1 MMDVMRKAIYMLSVL
16 CVAALWG
23 GCQRGGGEETAQ
35 VTLRFNTRASSSIV
49 DEDENAK
56 EGEGM
61 KTLQLVLYRQ
71 SGSGYE
77 FYRVYSWDETELA
90 GTDGMF
96 ETELEGGIDLGN
108 YMFYAVANGASAGL
122 TVEEGG
128 MKETAL
134 RGHIMENGAFPAE
147 AVPKAGLPMAG
158 SSDPVSVNKE
168 RNFVKIKLVRAV
180 ARLDIELENVTG
192 DEIVV
197 ERIPFGAFGAD
208 QTYLFGQDEESEVM
222 PGEVTYEEFGVTGR
236 NKVIA
241 TGGKANY
248 VYYIYPSAAGIGKY
262 TMGLKIEGRDEYK
275 EQDLLNDRGLPLR
288 EMPRNTVYKIRAVV
302 DVDAI
307 TFRGITVDGWET
319 SYLGG
324 DINIGN
330 ND

>member
-1 MMDVMRKAIYMLSVL
+1 MDVMRKAIYMLSVL

-35 VTLRFNTRASSSIV
+35 VTLRFNTRAESALA
-49 DEDENAK
+49 DEDVE

-61 KTLQLVLYRQ
+61 KDLQIVLYRRVNGVYTYYKKYDHEVPEGET
-71 SGSGYE
+71 GSTT
-77 FYRVYSWDETELA
+77 V
-90 GTDGMF
+90 
-96 ETELEGGIDLGN
+96 DLGDVQLGD
-108 YMFYAVANGASAGL
+108 YLFYVVANGESAGL
-122 TVEEGG
+122 TDATG
-128 MKETAL
+128 MKEDDL
-134 RGHIMENGAFPAE
+134 KGYVMKGDVFPAE
-147 AVPKAGLPMAG
+147 KVPAAGLPMAG
-158 SSDPVSVNKE
+158 SKRVIVNQE
-168 RNFVKIKLVRAV
+168 RVTEKIEVVRAV

-192 DEIVV
+192 DEIRV

-222 PGEVTYEEFGVTGR
+222 PGEVKYEVFEITGR
-236 NKVIA
+236 DEVIA

-248 VYYIYPSAAGIGKY
+248 VYYIYPSAAGTGAY
-262 TMGLKIEGRDEYK
+262 TMGLETGSWTYNEVLLKDDQGRD
-275 EQDLLNDRGLPLR
+275 LTA
-288 EMPRNTVYKIRAVV
+288 MPRNTVYKIRAIV

-319 SYLGG
+319 SYSGG

>member
-1 MMDVMRKAIYMLSVL
+1 MDVVRKAIYMLSVL

-35 VTLRFNTRASSSIV
+35 VTLRFATRAGSALT
-49 DEDENAK
+49 DENAK
-56 EGEGM
+56 KDEGM
-61 KTLQLVLYRQ
+61 KSLQLVLYRQ

-90 GTDGMF
+90 GTDGIF
-96 ETELEGGIDLGN
+96 VTELEGGIDLGN

-122 TVEEGG
+122 TVGEEE
-128 MKETAL
+128 MAEAAL
-134 RGHIMENGAFPAE
+134 RGHIMRNGAFPAA
-147 AVPKAGLPMAG
+147 AVPLTGLPMAG
-158 SSDPVSVNKE
+158 SKQVIVNQE
-168 RNFVKIKLVRAV
+168 RVTERIEVVRAV

-192 DEIVV
+192 DEIRV

-208 QTYLFGQDEESEVM
+208 RAYLFGQGGENEVM
-222 PGEVTYEEFGVTGR
+222 PEGTAYSTKAWEVSGTIGNEEKRTFSF
-236 NKVIA
+236 
-241 TGGKANY
+241 Y
-248 VYYIYPSAAGIGKY
+248 LYPSVAGANAY
-262 TMGLKIEGRDEYK
+262 TLGLKTDMKTYAPQPLMEGSTYLSR
-275 EQDLLNDRGLPLR
+275 
-288 EMPRNTVYKIRAVV
+288 MPRNTVYKIQAIV

-319 SYLGG
+319 SYSGG

>member
-1 MMDVMRKAIYMLSVL
+1 MDVMRKAIYMLSVL

-61 KTLQLVLYRQ
+61 KSLQLVLYRQ

-77 FYRVYSWDETELA
+77 FYRVYSWDETKLA
-90 GTDGMF
+90 GTDGVF

-122 TVEEGG
+122 TVGEGG
-128 MKETAL
+128 MREDAL
-134 RGHIMENGAFPAE
+134 KGYVMNGDVFPAE
-147 AVPKAGLPMAG
+147 KVPAAGLPMAG
-158 SSDPVSVNKE
+158 SKRVIVNQE
-168 RNFVKIKLVRAV
+168 RVTEKIEVVRAV

-192 DEIVV
+192 DEIRV

-208 QTYLFGQDEESEVM
+208 QTYLFGQDEKSEVM
-222 PGEVTYEEFGVTGR
+222 PGEVKYEVFEITGR
-236 NKVIA
+236 DEVIA

-248 VYYIYPSAAGIGKY
+248 VYYIYPSAAGAGKY
-262 TMGLKIEGRDEYK
+262 TMGLKIKGHTEYE
-275 EQDLLNDRGLPLR
+275 EQDLLNDRDLPLT

-319 SYLGG
+319 SYSGG

>member
-1 MMDVMRKAIYMLSVL
+1 MDVMRKAIYMLSVL

-35 VTLRFNTRASSSIV
+35 VTLRFNTRAGSALA
-49 DEDENAK
+49 DENAEK
-56 EGEGM
+56 DEGM

-77 FYRVYSWDETELA
+77 FYRVYSWNETELA

-122 TVEEGG
+122 TVSEGG
-128 MKETAL
+128 ITETDLKE
-134 RGHIMENGAFPAE
+134 HIVTGSTFPADE
-147 AVPKAGLPMAG
+147 IPKAGLPMAG
-158 SSDPVSVNKE
+158 FEPVKVNQE
-168 RNFVKIKLVRAV
+168 RVTKRIEVVRAV

-262 TMGLKIEGRDEYK
+262 TMGLKIEGRTEYE
-275 EQDLLNDRGLPLR
+275 EQDLLNDRGQPLT

-307 TFRGITVDGWET
+307 TFRNITVDGWET
-319 SYLGG
+319 SYSGG

-330 ND
+330 

>member
-1 MMDVMRKAIYMLSVL
+1 MDVMRKAIYMLSVL

-35 VTLRFNTRASSSIV
+35 VTLRFNTRAGSALT
-49 DEDENAK
+49 DENAK
-56 EGEGM
+56 KGEGM
-61 KTLQLVLYRQ
+61 KSLQLVLYRQ

-77 FYRVYSWDETELA
+77 FYRVYSWDETKLA
-90 GTDGMF
+90 GTDGVF

-122 TVEEGG
+122 TVGEGG
-128 MKETAL
+128 MREDAL
-134 RGHIMENGAFPAE
+134 KGYVMNGDVFPAE
-147 AVPKAGLPMAG
+147 KVPAAGLPMAG
-158 SSDPVSVNKE
+158 SKRVIVNQE
-168 RNFVKIKLVRAV
+168 RVTEKIEVVRAV

-192 DEIVV
+192 DEIRV

-208 QTYLFGQDEESEVM
+208 QTYLFGQDEKSEVM
-222 PGEVTYEEFGVTGR
+222 PGEVKYEVFEITGR
-236 NKVIA
+236 DEVIA

-248 VYYIYPSAAGIGKY
+248 VYYIYPSAAGAGKY
-262 TMGLKIEGRDEYK
+262 TMGLKIKGHTEYE
-275 EQDLLNDRGLPLR
+275 EQDLLNDRDLPLT

-319 SYLGG
+319 SYSGG

>member
-1 MMDVMRKAIYMLSVL
+1 MDVMRKAIYMLSVL

-35 VTLRFNTRASSSIV
+35 VTLRFNTRAGSALT
-49 DEDENAK
+49 DENAE

-61 KTLQLVLYRQ
+61 KDLQIVLYR
-71 SGSGYE
+71 
-77 FYRVYSWDETELA
+77 RVNGEYTYYNKYDYVVP
-90 GTDGMF
+90 
-96 ETELEGGIDLGN
+96 EGENGRTTVDLGDVQLGD
-108 YMFYAVANGASAGL
+108 YLFYVVANGASAGL
-122 TVEEGG
+122 TVGEEE
-128 MKETAL
+128 MAEAAL
-134 RGHIMENGAFPAE
+134 RGHIMRNGAFPAA
-147 AVPKAGLPMAG
+147 AVPEDGLPMAG
-158 SSDPVSVNKE
+158 SKRVIVNQE
-168 RNFVKIKLVRAV
+168 RVTDSIKVVRAV

-192 DEIVV
+192 DEIRV

-208 QTYLFGQDEESEVM
+208 RAYLFGQGGENEVM
-222 PGEVTYEEFGVTGR
+222 PDEVTCKEFEIPGR
-236 NKVIA
+236 NEVIA

-248 VYYIYPSAAGIGKY
+248 VYYIYPSAAGAGKY

-275 EQDLLNDRGLPLR
+275 EQNLLNDRGLPLR

-307 TFRGITVDGWET
+307 TFRGITVDEWDE
-319 SYLGG
+319 SYSGG

>member
-16 CVAALWG
+16 CVATLWG

-35 VTLRFNTRASSSIV
+35 VTLRFNTRAGSV
-49 DEDENAK
+49 LTDENAK
-56 EGEGM
+56 KGEGM
-61 KTLQLVLYRQ
+61 RSLQLVLYRQ

-77 FYRVYSWDETELA
+77 FYRVYSWDETKLA
-90 GTDGMF
+90 GTDGVF

-122 TVEEGG
+122 TVGEGG
-128 MKETAL
+128 MREDAL
-134 RGHIMENGAFPAE
+134 KGYVMNGDVFPAE
-147 AVPKAGLPMAG
+147 KLPAAGLPMAG
-158 SSDPVSVNKE
+158 SKRVIVNQE
-168 RNFVKIKLVRAV
+168 RVTDSIKVVRAV

-192 DEIVV
+192 DEIRV

-208 QTYLFGQDEESEVM
+208 RAYLFGQGGENEVM
-222 PGEVTYEEFGVTGR
+222 PDEVTCKEFEIPGR
-236 NKVIA
+236 DEVIA

-248 VYYIYPSAAGIGKY
+248 VYYIYPSAAGTGAY
-262 TMGLKIEGRDEYK
+262 TMGLETGSRTYDAVLLKDDQGRD
-275 EQDLLNDRGLPLR
+275 LTA
-288 EMPRNTVYKIRAVV
+288 MPRNTVYKINALV

-307 TFRGITVDGWET
+307 TFRGITVDGWDV
-319 SYLGG
+319 SYSGG

>member
-1 MMDVMRKAIYMLSVL
+1 MDVMRKAIYMLSVL

-35 VTLRFNTRASSSIV
+35 VTLRFNTRAGSAL
-49 DEDENAK
+49 EDENVK
-56 EGEGM
+56 EDEGM
-61 KTLQLVLYRQ
+61 KDLQIVLYRRVNGVYTYYDKYDHVVPKGEN
-71 SGSGYE
+71 GSTT
-77 FYRVYSWDETELA
+77 V
-90 GTDGMF
+90 
-96 ETELEGGIDLGN
+96 DLGDIQLGD
-108 YMFYAVANGASAGL
+108 YLFYVVANGASAGL
-122 TVEEGG
+122 TVGEEE
-128 MKETAL
+128 MAEAAL
-134 RGHIMENGAFPAE
+134 RGHIMRNGAFPAA
-147 AVPKAGLPMAG
+147 AVPAAGLPMAG
-158 SSDPVSVNKE
+158 SKQVIVNQE
-168 RNFVKIKLVRAV
+168 RVTEKIEVVRAV

-192 DEIVV
+192 DEIRV
-197 ERIPFGAFGAD
+197 ERIPFRAFGAD

-222 PGEVTYEEFGVTGR
+222 PGGVKYEVFEITGR
-236 NKVIA
+236 DEVIA

-248 VYYIYPSAAGIGKY
+248 VYYIYPSAAGAGKY

-307 TFRGITVDGWET
+307 TFRGITVDEWDE
-319 SYLGG
+319 SYSGG

>member
-1 MMDVMRKAIYMLSVL
+1 MDVMRKAIYMLSVL

-35 VTLRFNTRASSSIV
+35 VTLRFNTRAGSALA
-49 DEDENAK
+49 DENAEK
-56 EGEGM
+56 DEGM

-77 FYRVYSWDETELA
+77 FYRVYSWNETELA

-122 TVEEGG
+122 TVGEEE
-128 MKETAL
+128 MAEAAL
-134 RGHIMENGAFPAE
+134 RGHIMRNGAFPAA
-147 AVPKAGLPMAG
+147 AVPAADLPMAG
-158 SSDPVSVNKE
+158 SKQVMVNQE
-168 RNFVKIKLVRAV
+168 RVTERIEVVRAV

-208 QTYLFGQDEESEVM
+208 RAYLFGQGGENEVM
-222 PGEVTYEEFGVTGR
+222 PDEVTCKEFEIPGR
-236 NKVIA
+236 NEVIA

-248 VYYIYPSAAGIGKY
+248 VYYIYPSAAGAGKY

-275 EQDLLNDRGLPLR
+275 AQDLLNDRGLPLT

-307 TFRGITVDGWET
+307 TFRGITVDDWEE
-319 SYLGG
+319 SYSGG

-330 ND
+330 